1 LNREAFFFISPN
13 QRADTT
19 VDLITFAYQFKR
31 IIISL
36 ITAGEFSNFIFRE
49 FPYSPTPGQQEVIKR
64 LADFVVS
71 DLGQFPL
78 FLLEGYAGTG
88 KTTVV
93 STLVKA
99 LPKAGYTAILLAPTG
114 RAAKV
119 LSLYAQMPAYTI
131 HKRLYRPAMDN
142 DGHIHFQV
150 MPNKSVRTLFIVDE
164 ASMIPDDHRS
174 EDSGSFQSR
183 NLLEDL
189 IGHVF
194 SGESC
199 KMLFLGDSCQ
209 LPPVGIDQSPALDRE
224 LLRQSYYLDLDNYT
238 LSDVVRQSLESG
250 ILSVATGI
258 RQKIN
263 QEDIG
268 QYMPLFGKENDFA
281 DVISITGMDMP
292 DAMQQAFHDYGREN
306 TVVITRSNKRANLF
320 NQAIRERILFHESEL
335 AAGDHLMVV
344 RNNYFWLPDESKAGF
359 IANGDIVEVQSLR
372 KTEEL
377 YGFRFAEATVRMVDY
392 PDEPSFDVKLLLDT
406 INSEGPALSYQENQR
421 LFNEVMADYMDEPS
435 RRKRMAS
442 IRQNPFY
449 NALQVKHASALTCHK
464 TQGGQW
470 DAVFIEKG
478 YLKDEMIDK
487 EYLRW
492 LYTAVTRATKK
503 LFLINFEERF
513 FE

>member
-1 LNREAFFFISPN
+1 LIS
-13 QRADTT
+13 ASD
-19 VDLITFAYQFKR
+19 
-31 IIISL
+31 
-36 ITAGEFSNFIFRE
+36 FSNLIFRE
-49 FPYSPTPGQQEVIKR
+49 FPYSPTPGQQNLIKR
-64 LADFVVS
+64 LADFIVS

-99 LPKAGYTAILLAPTG
+99 LPEAGYSAVLLAPTG

-131 HKRLYRPAMDN
+131 HKRLYRPGMDS
-142 DGHIHFQV
+142 DGHVHFQV
-150 MPNKSVRTLFIVDE
+150 QPNKAVRTLFIVDE
-164 ASMIPDDHRS
+164 ASMIPDERQTS
-174 EDSGSFQSR
+174 ENSAFQMR

-189 IGHVF
+189 IGHVY
-194 SGESC
+194 SGDQC

-209 LPPVGIDQSPALDRE
+209 LPPVGSVQSPALDTE
-224 LLRQSYYLDLDNYT
+224 LLRQSYCLDLDSFI

-250 ILSVATGI
+250 ILSVATAI
-258 RQKIN
+258 RAKIGLN
-263 QEDIG
+263 TSG
-268 QYMPLFGKENDFA
+268 LPLPLFGKENSFA
-281 DVISITGMDMP
+281 DVISITGIDMP

-320 NQAIRERILFHESEL
+320 NQAIRERILFHENEL

-344 RNNYFWLPDESKAGF
+344 RNNYFWLPEDSKAGF
-359 IANGDIVEVQSLR
+359 IANGDIIEVQSLR

-392 PDEPSFDVKLLLDT
+392 PDEQSFDVKLMLDT
-406 INSEGPALSYQENQR
+406 INSEGPALNYQDNQR
-421 LFNEVMADYMDEPS
+421 LFNEVMADYMSETS
-435 RRKRMAS
+435 RRKRMAG
-442 IRQNPFY
+442 IRINPHF

-478 YLKDEMIDK
+478 YLKDEMIDT

-513 FE
+513 FD

>member
-1 LNREAFFFISPN
+1 
-13 QRADTT
+13 
-19 VDLITFAYQFKR
+19 
-31 IIISL
+31 L
-36 ITAGEFSNFIFRE
+36 ITASEFSNSIFRE
-49 FPYSPTPGQQEVIKR
+49 FPYSPTPGQQDLIKR
-64 LADFVVS
+64 LAEFIMS
-71 DLGQFPL
+71 DQGQFPL

-93 STLVKA
+93 SALVKV
-99 LPKAGYTAILLAPTG
+99 LPKAGYNAVLLAPTG

-131 HKRLYRPAMDN
+131 HKRLYRPAMDA
-142 DGHIHFQV
+142 DGQVHFQV
-150 MPNKSVRTLFIVDE
+150 LPNKSVRTLFIVDE
-164 ASMIPDDHRS
+164 ASMIPDDRQS
-174 EDSGSFQSR
+174 NDSGAFQSR

-189 IGHVF
+189 IGHVY

-209 LPPVGIDQSPALDRE
+209 LPPVGIKQSPALDTE
-224 LLRQSYYLDLDNYT
+224 LLRDSFYLDLDNFI

-250 ILSVATGI
+250 ILSVATAI
-258 RQKIN
+258 RAKIN
-263 QEDIG
+263 HPESG
-268 QYMPLFGKENDFA
+268 LPLPLFGKENEFA
-281 DVISITGMDMP
+281 DVISITGIDMP
-292 DAMQQAFHDYGREN
+292 DAMQQAFHDFGREN

-320 NQAIRERILFHESEL
+320 NQAIRERILFHENEL

-344 RNNYFWLPDESKAGF
+344 RNNYFWLPEDSKAGF

-372 KTEEL
+372 RTEEL

-392 PDEPSFDVKLLLDT
+392 PGEQSFDVKLLLDT
-406 INSEGPALSYQENQR
+406 ISSEGPALNYQDNQR
-421 LFNEVMADYMDEPS
+421 LFNEVMADYMGES
-435 RRKRMAS
+435 TRRKRMAG
-442 IRQNPFY
+442 IRQNPHF

-470 DAVFIEKG
+470 EAVFIEKG
-478 YLKDEMIDK
+478 FLKDEMIDT

>member
-1 LNREAFFFISPN
+1 M
-13 QRADTT
+13 
-19 VDLITFAYQFKR
+19 
-31 IIISL
+31 
-36 ITAGEFSNFIFRE
+36 ITAAEFSNCIFRE
-49 FPYSPTPGQQEVIKR
+49 FPYSPTQGQQNLIKR
-64 LADFVVS
+64 LADFIVS
-71 DLGQFPL
+71 EYGQFPL

-99 LPKAGYTAILLAPTG
+99 LPVAGYNVVLLAPTG

-131 HKRLYRPAMDN
+131 HKRLYKPAMDG
-142 DGHIHFQV
+142 DGHVQFQV
-150 MPNKSVRTLFIVDE
+150 LPNKSVRTLFIVDE
-164 ASMIPDDHRS
+164 ASMIPDDRQ
-174 EDSGSFQSR
+174 SGESSAFQSR

-189 IGHVF
+189 IGHVY
-194 SGESC
+194 SGDHC

-209 LPPVGIDQSPALDRE
+209 LPPVGINQSPALDKEILRE
-224 LLRQSYYLDLDNYT
+224 SFYLDLDT
-238 LSDVVRQSLESG
+238 FILSDVVRQSLESG
-250 ILSVATGI
+250 ILSVATVI
-258 RQKIN
+258 RSKIN
-263 QEDIG
+263 NPVNG
-268 QYMPLFGKENDFA
+268 LPLPLFGKENEFS
-281 DVISITGMDMP
+281 DVISITGIDMP
-292 DAMQQAFHDYGREN
+292 DAMQQAFSDYGREN

-320 NQAIRERILFHESEL
+320 NQAIRERILFHENEL

-344 RNNYFWLPDESKAGF
+344 RNNYFWLPDESKSGF
-359 IANGDIVEVQSLR
+359 IANGDIIEVQSLR
-372 KTEEL
+372 RTEEL

-392 PDEPSFDVKLLLDT
+392 PDEQSFDVKLLLDT
-406 INSEGPALSYQENQR
+406 INSEGPALNYQDNQR
-421 LFNEVMADYMDEPS
+421 LFNEVMADYMDEGS
-435 RRKRMAS
+435 RRKRMTS
-442 IRQNPFY
+442 IKTNPYY

-478 YLKDEMIDK
+478 FLKDEMIDH

-513 FE
+513 FD

>member
-1 LNREAFFFISPN
+1 M
-13 QRADTT
+13 
-19 VDLITFAYQFKR
+19 
-31 IIISL
+31 
-36 ITAGEFSNFIFRE
+36 ITAEQFSKLIFSE
-49 FPYSPTPGQQEVIKR
+49 FPYSPTAGQENLIKR
-64 LADFVVS
+64 IADFILS
-71 DLGQFPL
+71 DQGQFPL

-93 STLVKA
+93 STLVKV
-99 LPKAGYTAILLAPTG
+99 LHRAGYSAILLAPTG

-119 LSLYAQMPAYTI
+119 LAGYAKMPAQTI
-131 HKRLYRPAMDN
+131 HRRLYRPGMDA
-142 DGHIHFQV
+142 DGHVHFQV
-150 MPNKSVRTLFIVDE
+150 MPNKAVRTLFIVDE
-164 ASMIPDDHRS
+164 ASMIPDDQQ
-174 EDSGSFQSR
+174 SGEGSSFQSR

-189 IGHVF
+189 IGHVY
-194 SGESC
+194 SGDSC

-209 LPPVGIDQSPALDRE
+209 LPPVGINQSPALDVE
-224 LLRQSYYLDLDNYT
+224 LLRQSYYLDVDRFSLE
-238 LSDVVRQSLESG
+238 DVVRQSLESG

-258 RQKIN
+258 RVKIGGSN
-263 QEDIG
+263 TVLPL
-268 QYMPLFGKENDFA
+268 PLFGQENNFS
-281 DVISITGMDMP
+281 DVISITGIDMP

-320 NQAIRERILFHESEL
+320 NQAIRERILFHENEI

-372 KTEEL
+372 RTEEI
-377 YGFRFAEATVRMVDY
+377 YGFRFAEATVRLVDY
-392 PDEPSFDVKLLLDT
+392 PEEASFDVKLLLDT
-406 INSEGPALSYQENQR
+406 LNSDGPALTYEQNQR
-421 LFNEVMADYMDEPS
+421 FFNEVMADYMNEQS
-435 RRKRMAS
+435 RRKRMAL
-442 IRQNPFY
+442 IRKNAHY
-449 NALQVKHASALTCHK
+449 NALQVKHANALTCHK

-478 YLKDEMIDK
+478 FLKDEMIDN

-513 FE
+513 FD

>member
-1 LNREAFFFISPN
+1 M
-13 QRADTT
+13 
-19 VDLITFAYQFKR
+19 
-31 IIISL
+31 
-36 ITAGEFSNFIFRE
+36 ITANDFSNHIFRE
-49 FPYSPTPGQQEVIKR
+49 FPYSPTPGQQNLIKR
-64 LADFVVS
+64 LADFIVS
-71 DLGQFPL
+71 DMGKFPL

-99 LPKAGYTAILLAPTG
+99 LPKAGYSAVLLAPTG

-119 LSLYAQMPAYTI
+119 LSLYAQMPAFTI
-131 HKRLYRPAMDN
+131 HKRLYRPAMDA
-142 DGHIHFQV
+142 DGHVHFQV
-150 MPNKSVRTLFIVDE
+150 QQNKSVRTLFIVDE
-164 ASMIPDDHRS
+164 ASMIPDDRQ
-174 EDSGSFQSR
+174 SGENTAFQMR

-194 SGESC
+194 SGQDC

-209 LPPVGIDQSPALDRE
+209 LPPVGSVQSPALDTE
-224 LLRQSYYLDLDNYT
+224 LLRESYYLDIDSFI

-258 RQKIN
+258 RAKIAIN
-263 QEDIG
+263 G
-268 QYMPLFGKENDFA
+268 SGLPLPLFGKENAFA
-281 DVISITGMDMP
+281 DVISITGIDMP
-292 DAMQQAFHDYGREN
+292 DAMQQAFSDYGREN

-320 NQAIRERILFHESEL
+320 NQAIRERILFHENEL
-335 AAGDHLMVV
+335 AAGDNLMVV

-359 IANGDIVEVQSLR
+359 IANGDIIEVQSIR
-372 KTEEL
+372 KIEEI

-392 PDEPSFDVKLLLDT
+392 PDEPSFDVKLLLNT
-406 INSEGPALSYQENQR
+406 INSEGPALNYEDNQK
-421 LFNEVMADYMDEPS
+421 LFNEVMADYMGES
-435 RRKRMAS
+435 TRRKKMAG
-442 IRQNPFY
+442 IRNNPHF

-478 YLKDEMIDK
+478 FLKDEMIDT

>member
-1 LNREAFFFISPN
+1 
-13 QRADTT
+13 
-19 VDLITFAYQFKR
+19 
-31 IIISL
+31 L
-36 ITAGEFSNFIFRE
+36 ITATDFSSYIFRE
-49 FPYSPTPGQQEVIKR
+49 FPYSPTPGQQNLIKR
-64 LADFVVS
+64 LADFIVS
-71 DLGQFPL
+71 DMGQFPL

-99 LPKAGYTAILLAPTG
+99 LPKAGYSAVLLAPTG

-131 HKRLYRPAMDN
+131 HKRLYRPAMDA

-150 MPNKSVRTLFIVDE
+150 QQNKSVRTLFIVDE
-164 ASMIPDDHRS
+164 ASMIPDDRQ
-174 EDSGSFQSR
+174 SGENTAFQMR

-194 SGESC
+194 SGQDC

-209 LPPVGIDQSPALDRE
+209 LPPVGSIQSPALDTE
-224 LLRQSYYLDLDNYT
+224 LLRESYYLDLDSFI

-258 RQKIN
+258 RAKIGIN
-263 QEDIG
+263 G
-268 QYMPLFGKENDFA
+268 SGLPLPLFGKENAFA
-281 DVISITGMDMP
+281 DVISITGIDMP
-292 DAMQQAFHDYGREN
+292 DAMQQAFSDYGREN

-320 NQAIRERILFHESEL
+320 NQAIRERILFHENEL
-335 AAGDHLMVV
+335 SAGDNLMVV

-359 IANGDIVEVQSLR
+359 IANGDIIEVQSLR

-392 PDEPSFDVKLLLDT
+392 PEEPSFDVKLLLNT
-406 INSEGPALSYQENQR
+406 INSEGPALNYEDNQR
-421 LFNEVMADYMDEPS
+421 LFNEVMADYMGES
-435 RRKRMAS
+435 TRRKRMAG
-442 IRQNPFY
+442 IRNNPHF

-478 YLKDEMIDK
+478 FLKDEMIDT

>member
-1 LNREAFFFISPN
+1 M
-13 QRADTT
+13 
-19 VDLITFAYQFKR
+19 
-31 IIISL
+31 
-36 ITAGEFSNFIFRE
+36 ITANDFSNFIFRE
-49 FPYSPTPGQQEVIKR
+49 FPYSPTPGQQNLIKR
-64 LADFVVS
+64 LADFIVS
-71 DLGQFPL
+71 DMGQFPL

-99 LPKAGYTAILLAPTG
+99 LPKAGYSAVLLAPTG

-119 LSLYAQMPAYTI
+119 LSLYAQMPAFTI
-131 HKRLYRPAMDN
+131 HKRLYRPAMDA
-142 DGHIHFQV
+142 DGHVRFQV
-150 MPNKSVRTLFIVDE
+150 QQNKSVRTLFIVDE
-164 ASMIPDDHRS
+164 ASMIPDDRQ
-174 EDSGSFQSR
+174 SGENTAFQTR

-194 SGESC
+194 SGQDC

-209 LPPVGIDQSPALDRE
+209 LPPVGSVQSPALDTD
-224 LLRQSYYLDLDNYT
+224 LLRESYYLDLDSFI

-250 ILSVATGI
+250 ILSVASGI
-258 RQKIN
+258 RAKIGIN
-263 QEDIG
+263 G
-268 QYMPLFGKENDFA
+268 SGLPLPLFGKENAFA
-281 DVISITGMDMP
+281 DVISITGIDMP
-292 DAMQQAFHDYGREN
+292 DAMQQAFSDFGREN

-320 NQAIRERILFHESEL
+320 NQAIRERILFHENEL
-335 AAGDHLMVV
+335 AAGDNLMVV

-359 IANGDIVEVQSLR
+359 IANGDIIEVQSIR

-377 YGFRFAEATVRMVDY
+377 YGFRFAETTVRMVDY
-392 PDEPSFDVKLLLDT
+392 PEEPSFDVKLLLNT
-406 INSEGPALSYQENQR
+406 INSEGPALNYEDNQK
-421 LFNEVMADYMDEPS
+421 LFNEVMADYMGES
-435 RRKRMAS
+435 TRRKRMAG
-442 IRQNPFY
+442 IRNNPHF

-478 YLKDEMIDK
+478 YLKDEMIDT

>member
-1 LNREAFFFISPN
+1 M
-13 QRADTT
+13 
-19 VDLITFAYQFKR
+19 
-31 IIISL
+31 
-36 ITAGEFSNFIFRE
+36 
-49 FPYSPTPGQQEVIKR
+49 
-64 LADFVVS
+64 
-71 DLGQFPL
+71 GQFPL

-99 LPKAGYTAILLAPTG
+99 LPAAGYNAVLLAPTG

-119 LSLYAQMPAYTI
+119 LSLYAQMPAFTI
-131 HKRLYRPAMDN
+131 HKRLYRPAMDG
-142 DGHIHFQV
+142 DGHVNFQV
-150 MPNKSVRTLFIVDE
+150 LPNKAVRTLFIVDE
-164 ASMIPDDHRS
+164 ASMIPDNS
-174 EDSGSFQSR
+174 QSGETNAFQSR

-189 IGHVF
+189 IGHVY
-194 SGESC
+194 SGDNC

-209 LPPVGIDQSPALDRE
+209 LPPVGINQSPALNIE
-224 LLRQSYYLDLDNYT
+224 LLRHSFYLDLDT
-238 LSDVVRQSLESG
+238 FILSDVVRQSLESG
-250 ILSVATGI
+250 ILSEATGI
-258 RQKIN
+258 RRKIGL
-263 QEDIG
+263 ESKTLSLPI
-268 QYMPLFGKENDFA
+268 FGKQNLFA
-281 DVISITGMDMP
+281 DVISITGMEMP
-292 DAMQQAFHDYGREN
+292 EAMEQAFQEYGREN

-320 NQAIRERILFHESEL
+320 NQAIRERILFHENDL
-335 AAGDHLMVV
+335 AAGDHLLVV

-392 PDEPSFDVKLLLDT
+392 PDEQTFDVKLLLDT
-406 INSEGPALSYQENQR
+406 LKSEGPALTYQDNQR
-421 LFNEVMADYMDEPS
+421 LFNEIMADYMGENS
-435 RRKRMAS
+435 RRKRMAM
-442 IRQNPFY
+442 IRQNPYF

-478 YLKDEMIDK
+478 YLKDEMIDN

-492 LYTAVTRATKK
+492 LYTAVTRATSK

-513 FE
+513 FEG

>member
-1 LNREAFFFISPN
+1 M
-13 QRADTT
+13 
-19 VDLITFAYQFKR
+19 
-31 IIISL
+31 
-36 ITAGEFSNFIFRE
+36 ITASDFSKSIFSE
-49 FPYSPTPGQQEVIKR
+49 FPYSPTPGQQDLIKR
-64 LADFVVS
+64 LADFIMS
-71 DLGQFPL
+71 DHSQFPL

-93 STLVKA
+93 SSLVKA
-99 LPKAGYTAILLAPTG
+99 LPRTGYSSVLLAPTG

-119 LSLYAQMPAYTI
+119 LSLYAQMPAFTI
-131 HKRLYRPAMDN
+131 HKRLYRPAVN
-142 DGHIHFQV
+142 SEGHVNFQV
-150 MPNKSVRTLFIVDE
+150 LPNKSVRTLFIIDE
-164 ASMIPDDHRS
+164 ASMIPDDRQAN
-174 EDSGSFQSR
+174 DNGAFQSR

-194 SGESC
+194 SGTDC

-209 LPPVGIDQSPALDRE
+209 LPPVGLNQSPALNAE
-224 LLRQSYYLDLDNYT
+224 LLRESYYLDLDRFV

-250 ILSVATGI
+250 ILSVATAI
-258 RQKIN
+258 RTKIN
-263 QEDIG
+263 LQVTG
-268 QYMPLFGKENDFA
+268 LPLPLFGKENSFP

-292 DAMQQAFHDYGREN
+292 DAMQQAFHDFGREN
-306 TVVITRSNKRANLF
+306 VVVITRSNKRANLF
-320 NQAIRERILFHESEL
+320 NQAIRERILFHENDL

-344 RNNYFWLPDESKAGF
+344 RNNYFWLPAESKAGF
-359 IANGDIVEVQSLR
+359 IANGDIVEVQSIR
-372 KTEEL
+372 NAEEL

-392 PDEPSFDVKLLLDT
+392 PDEQTFDVKLLLNT
-406 INSEGPALSYQENQR
+406 LSSEGPALSFQDNQR
-421 LFNEVMADYMDEPS
+421 LFDEVMADYMEEPS
-435 RRKRMAS
+435 RRKRMAA
-442 IRQNPFY
+442 IRQNQHF

-478 YLKDEMIDK
+478 YLKDEMIDT

>member
-1 LNREAFFFISPN
+1 M
-13 QRADTT
+13 
-19 VDLITFAYQFKR
+19 
-31 IIISL
+31 
-36 ITAGEFSNFIFRE
+36 ITANEFSNFIFRE
-49 FPYSPTPGQQEVIKR
+49 FPYSPTPGQQNLIKR
-64 LADFVVS
+64 LADFIVS
-71 DLGQFPL
+71 DMGQFPL

-99 LPKAGYTAILLAPTG
+99 LPKAGYSAVLLAPTG

-119 LSLYAQMPAYTI
+119 LSLYAQMPAFTI
-131 HKRLYRPAMDN
+131 HKRLYRPAMDA
-142 DGHIHFQV
+142 DGHVHFQV
-150 MPNKSVRTLFIVDE
+150 QQNKSVRTLFIVDE
-164 ASMIPDDHRS
+164 ASMIPDDRQ
-174 EDSGSFQSR
+174 SGENTAFQMR

-194 SGESC
+194 SGQDC

-209 LPPVGIDQSPALDRE
+209 LPPVGSVQSPALDTD
-224 LLRQSYYLDLDNYT
+224 LLRESYYLDLDSFI

-258 RQKIN
+258 RAKIGIN
-263 QEDIG
+263 G
-268 QYMPLFGKENDFA
+268 SGLPLPLFGKENAFA
-281 DVISITGMDMP
+281 DVISITGIDMP
-292 DAMQQAFHDYGREN
+292 DAMQQAFSDYGREN

-320 NQAIRERILFHESEL
+320 NQAIRERILFHENEL
-335 AAGDHLMVV
+335 AAGDNLMVV

-359 IANGDIVEVQSLR
+359 IANGDIIEVQSIR

-392 PDEPSFDVKLLLDT
+392 PDEPSFDVKLLLNT
-406 INSEGPALSYQENQR
+406 INSEGPALNYEDNQK
-421 LFNEVMADYMDEPS
+421 LFNEVMADYMGES
-435 RRKRMAS
+435 TRRKRMAGL
-442 IRQNPFY
+442 RNNPHF

-478 YLKDEMIDK
+478 YLKDEMIDT

>member
-1 LNREAFFFISPN
+1 
-13 QRADTT
+13 
-19 VDLITFAYQFKR
+19 
-31 IIISL
+31 L
-36 ITAGEFSNFIFRE
+36 ITANDFSNFIFRE
-49 FPYSPTPGQQEVIKR
+49 FPYSPTPGQQNLIKR
-64 LADFVVS
+64 LADFIVS
-71 DLGQFPL
+71 DMGQFPL

-99 LPKAGYTAILLAPTG
+99 LPKAGFSAVLLAPTG

-119 LSLYAQMPAYTI
+119 LSLYAQMPAFTI
-131 HKRLYRPAMDN
+131 HKRLYRPAMDA
-142 DGHIHFQV
+142 DGHVHFQV
-150 MPNKSVRTLFIVDE
+150 QQNKSVRTLFIVDE
-164 ASMIPDDHRS
+164 ASMIPDDRQ
-174 EDSGSFQSR
+174 SGENTAFQTR

-194 SGESC
+194 SGQDC

-209 LPPVGIDQSPALDRE
+209 LPPVGSVQSPALDTD
-224 LLRQSYYLDLDNYT
+224 LLRESYYLDLDSFI

-258 RQKIN
+258 RAKIGIN
-263 QEDIG
+263 G
-268 QYMPLFGKENDFA
+268 SGLPLPLFGKENAFA
-281 DVISITGMDMP
+281 DVISITGIDMP
-292 DAMQQAFHDYGREN
+292 DAMQQAFSDFGREN

-320 NQAIRERILFHESEL
+320 NQAIRERILFHENEL
-335 AAGDHLMVV
+335 AAGDNLMVV

-359 IANGDIVEVQSLR
+359 IANGDIIEVQSIR

-377 YGFRFAEATVRMVDY
+377 YGFRFAESTVRMVDY
-392 PDEPSFDVKLLLDT
+392 PEEPSFDVKLLLNT
-406 INSEGPALSYQENQR
+406 INSEGPALNHEDNQK
-421 LFNEVMADYMDEPS
+421 LFNEVMADYMGES
-435 RRKRMAS
+435 TRRKRMAG
-442 IRQNPFY
+442 IRNNPHF

-478 YLKDEMIDK
+478 FLKDEMIDT

>member
-1 LNREAFFFISPN
+1 M
-13 QRADTT
+13 
-19 VDLITFAYQFKR
+19 
-31 IIISL
+31 
-36 ITAGEFSNFIFRE
+36 ITANDFSNFIFRE
-49 FPYSPTPGQQEVIKR
+49 FPYSPTPGQQNLIKR
-64 LADFVVS
+64 LADFIVS
-71 DLGQFPL
+71 DMGQFPL

-99 LPKAGYTAILLAPTG
+99 LPKAGYSAVLLAPTG

-119 LSLYAQMPAYTI
+119 LSLYAQMPAFTI
-131 HKRLYRPAMDN
+131 HKRLYRPAMDA
-142 DGHIHFQV
+142 DGHVHFQV
-150 MPNKSVRTLFIVDE
+150 QQNKSVRTLFIVDE
-164 ASMIPDDHRS
+164 ASMIPDDRQ
-174 EDSGSFQSR
+174 SGENTAFQTR

-194 SGESC
+194 SGQDC

-209 LPPVGIDQSPALDRE
+209 LPPVGSVQSPALDTD
-224 LLRQSYYLDLDNYT
+224 LLRESYYLDLDSFI

-258 RQKIN
+258 RAKIGIN
-263 QEDIG
+263 G
-268 QYMPLFGKENDFA
+268 SGLPLPLFGKENAFS
-281 DVISITGMDMP
+281 DVISITGIDMP
-292 DAMQQAFHDYGREN
+292 DAMQQAFSDYGREN

-320 NQAIRERILFHESEL
+320 NQAIRERILFHENEL
-335 AAGDHLMVV
+335 AAGDNLMVV

-359 IANGDIVEVQSLR
+359 IANGDIIEVQSIR

-392 PDEPSFDVKLLLDT
+392 PEEPSFDVKLLLNT
-406 INSEGPALSYQENQR
+406 INSEGPALNYEDNQK
-421 LFNEVMADYMDEPS
+421 LFNEVMADYMGES
-435 RRKRMAS
+435 TRRKRMAG
-442 IRQNPFY
+442 IRNNPHF

-478 YLKDEMIDK
+478 YLKDEMIDT

>member
-1 LNREAFFFISPN
+1 M
-13 QRADTT
+13 
-19 VDLITFAYQFKR
+19 
-31 IIISL
+31 
-36 ITAGEFSNFIFRE
+36 ITANDFSNFIFRE
-49 FPYSPTPGQQEVIKR
+49 FPYSPTPGQQNLIKR
-64 LADFVVS
+64 LADFIVS
-71 DLGQFPL
+71 DMGQFPL

-99 LPKAGYTAILLAPTG
+99 LPKAGYSAVLLAPTG

-119 LSLYAQMPAYTI
+119 LSLYAQMPAFTI
-131 HKRLYRPAMDN
+131 HKRLYRPAMDA
-142 DGHIHFQV
+142 DGHVHFQV
-150 MPNKSVRTLFIVDE
+150 QQNKSVRTLFIVDE
-164 ASMIPDDHRS
+164 ASMIPDDRQ
-174 EDSGSFQSR
+174 SGENTAFQTR

-194 SGESC
+194 SGQDC

-209 LPPVGIDQSPALDRE
+209 LPPVGSVQSPALDTD
-224 LLRQSYYLDLDNYT
+224 LLRESYYLDLDSFI

-258 RQKIN
+258 RAKIGIN
-263 QEDIG
+263 RSG
-268 QYMPLFGKENDFA
+268 LPLPLFGKENAFA
-281 DVISITGMDMP
+281 DVISITGIDMP
-292 DAMQQAFHDYGREN
+292 DAMQQAFSDYGREN

-320 NQAIRERILFHESEL
+320 NQAIRERILFHENEL
-335 AAGDHLMVV
+335 AAGDNLMVV

-359 IANGDIVEVQSLR
+359 IANGDIIEVQSIR

-392 PDEPSFDVKLLLDT
+392 PEEPSFDVKLLLNT
-406 INSEGPALSYQENQR
+406 INSEGPALNYEDNQK
-421 LFNEVMADYMDEPS
+421 LFNEVMADYMGES
-435 RRKRMAS
+435 TRRKRMAG
-442 IRQNPFY
+442 IRNNPHF

-478 YLKDEMIDK
+478 YLKDEMIDT

>member
-1 LNREAFFFISPN
+1 LLLIFNSFKYSPDTLIS
-13 QRADTT
+13 ATD
-19 VDLITFAYQFKR
+19 
-31 IIISL
+31 
-36 ITAGEFSNFIFRE
+36 FSNSIFRE
-49 FPYSPTPGQQEVIKR
+49 FPYSPTPGQQDLIKR

-71 DLGQFPL
+71 DHGQFPL
-78 FLLEGYAGTG
+78 FILEGYAGTG

-99 LPKAGYTAILLAPTG
+99 LPKAGYNAILLAPTG

-119 LSLYAQMPAYTI
+119 LSLYAQTPAYTI
-131 HKRLYRPAMDN
+131 HKRLYRPAMDA
-142 DGHIHFQV
+142 DGHVHFQV
-150 MPNKSVRTLFIVDE
+150 MPNKAARTLFIVDE
-164 ASMIPDDHRS
+164 ASMIPDDRQ
-174 EDSGSFQSR
+174 SGEGGAFQSR

-189 IGHVF
+189 IGHVY
-194 SGESC
+194 SGDSC

-209 LPPVGIDQSPALDRE
+209 LPPVGIDQSPALDTE
-224 LLRQSYYLDLDNYT
+224 ILRQSYYLDLDKFT

-258 RQKIN
+258 RAKIHHSGN
-263 QEDIG
+263 GIPL
-268 QYMPLFGKENDFA
+268 PLFGIENKFP
-281 DVISITGMDMP
+281 DVISITGTDMP
-292 DAMQQAFHDYGREN
+292 DYMQQAFHDFGREN

-320 NQAIRERILFHESEL
+320 NQAIRERILFHENEL

-344 RNNYFWLPDESKAGF
+344 RNNYFWLPEDSKAGF

-372 KTEEL
+372 RTEEF
-377 YGFRFAEATVRMVDY
+377 YGFRFAEATIRMVDY
-392 PDEPSFDVKLLLDT
+392 PEEQTFDVKLLLDT
-406 INSEGPALSYQENQR
+406 LNSEGPALSYTDNQR

-435 RRKRMAS
+435 RRKRMAA
-442 IRQNPFY
+442 IRKNPYY

-478 YLKDEMIDK
+478 FLKDEMIDND
-487 EYLRW
+487 YLRW

-513 FE
+513 FG

>member
-1 LNREAFFFISPN
+1 M
-13 QRADTT
+13 
-19 VDLITFAYQFKR
+19 
-31 IIISL
+31 
-36 ITAGEFSNFIFRE
+36 ITANDFSNHIFRE
-49 FPYSPTPGQQEVIKR
+49 FPYSPTPGQQNLIKR
-64 LADFVVS
+64 LADFIVS
-71 DLGQFPL
+71 DMGKFPL

-99 LPKAGYTAILLAPTG
+99 LPKAGYSAVLLAPTG

-119 LSLYAQMPAYTI
+119 LSLYAQMPAFTI
-131 HKRLYRPAMDN
+131 HKRLYRPAMDA
-142 DGHIHFQV
+142 DGHVHFQV
-150 MPNKSVRTLFIVDE
+150 QQNKSVRTLFIVDE
-164 ASMIPDDHRS
+164 ASMIPDDRQ
-174 EDSGSFQSR
+174 SGENTAFQMR

-194 SGESC
+194 SGQDC

-209 LPPVGIDQSPALDRE
+209 LPPVGSVQSPALDTE
-224 LLRQSYYLDLDNYT
+224 LLRESYYLDIDSFI

-258 RQKIN
+258 RAKIAIN
-263 QEDIG
+263 RSG
-268 QYMPLFGKENDFA
+268 LPLPLFGKENAFA
-281 DVISITGMDMP
+281 DVISITGIDMP
-292 DAMQQAFHDYGREN
+292 DAMQQAFSDYGREN

-320 NQAIRERILFHESEL
+320 NQAIRERILFHENEL
-335 AAGDHLMVV
+335 AAGDNLMVV

-359 IANGDIVEVQSLR
+359 IANGDIIEVQSIR
-372 KTEEL
+372 KIEEI

-392 PDEPSFDVKLLLDT
+392 PDEPSFDVKLLLNT
-406 INSEGPALSYQENQR
+406 IKSEGPALNYEDNQK
-421 LFNEVMADYMDEPS
+421 LFNEVMADYMGES
-435 RRKRMAS
+435 TRRKKMAG
-442 IRQNPFY
+442 IRNNPHF

-478 YLKDEMIDK
+478 FLKDEMIDT

>member
-1 LNREAFFFISPN
+1 M
-13 QRADTT
+13 
-19 VDLITFAYQFKR
+19 
-31 IIISL
+31 
-36 ITAGEFSNFIFRE
+36 ITANDFSNHIFRE
-49 FPYSPTPGQQEVIKR
+49 FPYSPTPGQQNLIKR
-64 LADFVVS
+64 LADFIVS
-71 DLGQFPL
+71 DMGKFPL

-99 LPKAGYTAILLAPTG
+99 LPKAGYSAVLLAPTG

-119 LSLYAQMPAYTI
+119 LSLYAQMPAFTI
-131 HKRLYRPAMDN
+131 HKRLYRPAMDA
-142 DGHIHFQV
+142 DGHVHFQV
-150 MPNKSVRTLFIVDE
+150 QQNKSVRTLFIVDE
-164 ASMIPDDHRS
+164 ASMIPDDRQ
-174 EDSGSFQSR
+174 SGENTAFQMR

-194 SGESC
+194 SGQDC

-209 LPPVGIDQSPALDRE
+209 LPPVGSVQSPALDTE
-224 LLRQSYYLDLDNYT
+224 LLRESYYLDIDSFI

-258 RQKIN
+258 RAKIAIN
-263 QEDIG
+263 G
-268 QYMPLFGKENDFA
+268 SGLPLPLFGKENAFA
-281 DVISITGMDMP
+281 DVISITGIDMP
-292 DAMQQAFHDYGREN
+292 DAMQQAFSDYGREN

-320 NQAIRERILFHESEL
+320 NQAIRERILFHENEL
-335 AAGDHLMVV
+335 AAGDNLMVV

-359 IANGDIVEVQSLR
+359 IANGDIIEVQSIR
-372 KTEEL
+372 KTEEI

-392 PDEPSFDVKLLLDT
+392 PDEPSFDVKLLLNT
-406 INSEGPALSYQENQR
+406 INSEGPALNYEDNQK
-421 LFNEVMADYMDEPS
+421 LFNEVMADYMGES
-435 RRKRMAS
+435 TRRKRMAG
-442 IRQNPFY
+442 IRNNPHF

-478 YLKDEMIDK
+478 FLKDEMIDT

>member
-1 LNREAFFFISPN
+1 M
-13 QRADTT
+13 
-19 VDLITFAYQFKR
+19 
-31 IIISL
+31 
-36 ITAGEFSNFIFRE
+36 ITANDFSNFIFRE
-49 FPYSPTPGQQEVIKR
+49 FPYSPTPGQQNLIKR
-64 LADFVVS
+64 LADFIVS
-71 DLGQFPL
+71 DMGQFPL

-99 LPKAGYTAILLAPTG
+99 LPKAGYSAVLLAPTG

-119 LSLYAQMPAYTI
+119 LSLYAQMPAFTI
-131 HKRLYRPAMDN
+131 HKRLYRPAMDA
-142 DGHIHFQV
+142 DGHVHFQV
-150 MPNKSVRTLFIVDE
+150 QQNKSVRTLFIVDE
-164 ASMIPDDHRS
+164 ASMIPDDRQ
-174 EDSGSFQSR
+174 SGENTAFQTR

-194 SGESC
+194 SGQDC

-209 LPPVGIDQSPALDRE
+209 LPPVGSVQSPALDTD
-224 LLRQSYYLDLDNYT
+224 LLRESYYLDLDSFI

-258 RQKIN
+258 RAKIGIN
-263 QEDIG
+263 G
-268 QYMPLFGKENDFA
+268 SGLPLPLFGKENAFA
-281 DVISITGMDMP
+281 DVISITGIDMP
-292 DAMQQAFHDYGREN
+292 DAMQQAFSDYGREN

-320 NQAIRERILFHESEL
+320 NQAIRERILFHENEL
-335 AAGDHLMVV
+335 AAGDNLMVV

-359 IANGDIVEVQSLR
+359 IANGDIIEVQSIR

-392 PDEPSFDVKLLLDT
+392 PEEPSFDVKLLLNT
-406 INSEGPALSYQENQR
+406 INSEGPALNYEDNQK
-421 LFNEVMADYMDEPS
+421 LFNEVMADYMGES
-435 RRKRMAS
+435 TRRKRMAG
-442 IRQNPFY
+442 IRNNPHF

-478 YLKDEMIDK
+478 YLKDEMIDT

>member
-1 LNREAFFFISPN
+1 
-13 QRADTT
+13 
-19 VDLITFAYQFKR
+19 
-31 IIISL
+31 
-36 ITAGEFSNFIFRE
+36 
-49 FPYSPTPGQQEVIKR
+49 
-64 LADFVVS
+64 
-71 DLGQFPL
+71 
-78 FLLEGYAGTG
+78 
-88 KTTVV
+88 
-93 STLVKA
+93 
-99 LPKAGYTAILLAPTG
+99 
-114 RAAKV
+114 
-119 LSLYAQMPAYTI
+119 M
-131 HKRLYRPAMDN
+131 
-142 DGHIHFQV
+142 
-150 MPNKSVRTLFIVDE
+150 
-164 ASMIPDDHRS
+164 
-174 EDSGSFQSR
+174 R

-194 SGESC
+194 SGQDC

-209 LPPVGIDQSPALDRE
+209 LPPVGSIQSPALDTE
-224 LLRQSYYLDLDNYT
+224 LLRESYYLDLDSFI

-258 RQKIN
+258 RAKIGIN
-263 QEDIG
+263 G
-268 QYMPLFGKENDFA
+268 SGLPLPLFGKENAFA
-281 DVISITGMDMP
+281 DVISITGIDMP
-292 DAMQQAFHDYGREN
+292 DAMQQAFSDYGREN

-320 NQAIRERILFHESEL
+320 NQAIRERILFHENEL
-335 AAGDHLMVV
+335 SAGDNLMVV

-359 IANGDIVEVQSLR
+359 IANGDIIEVQSLR

-392 PDEPSFDVKLLLDT
+392 PEEPSFDVKLLLNT
-406 INSEGPALSYQENQR
+406 INSEGPALNYEDNQR
-421 LFNEVMADYMDEPS
+421 LFNEVMADYMGES
-435 RRKRMAS
+435 TRRKRMAG
-442 IRQNPFY
+442 IRNNPHF

-478 YLKDEMIDK
+478 FLKDEMIDT

>member
-1 LNREAFFFISPN
+1 M
-13 QRADTT
+13 
-19 VDLITFAYQFKR
+19 ITSA
-31 IIISL
+31 
-36 ITAGEFSNFIFRE
+36 EFSNCIFRE
-49 FPYSPTPGQQEVIKR
+49 FPYSPTQGQQDLIKR

-71 DLGQFPL
+71 EHGQFPL

-99 LPKAGYTAILLAPTG
+99 LPKAGYNAVLLAPTG

-131 HKRLYRPAMDN
+131 HKRLYRPAMDG
-142 DGHIHFQV
+142 DGQVQFQV
-150 MPNKSVRTLFIVDE
+150 LPNKSVRTIFIVDE
-164 ASMIPDDHRS
+164 ASMIPDGRQ
-174 EDSGSFQSR
+174 SGESGAFQSR

-189 IGHVF
+189 ISHVY
-194 SGESC
+194 SGDHC

-209 LPPVGIDQSPALDRE
+209 LPPVGISQSPALDKEILRE
-224 LLRQSYYLDLDNYT
+224 SFYLDLDSFI

-250 ILSVATGI
+250 ILSVATLI
-258 RQKIN
+258 RAKIIQQVN
-263 QEDIG
+263 G
-268 QYMPLFGKENDFA
+268 LPLPLFGKENKFA
-281 DVISITGMDMP
+281 DVISITGIDMP
-292 DAMQQAFHDYGREN
+292 DAMQQAFSDYGREN

-320 NQAIRERILFHESEL
+320 NQAIRERILFHENEL
-335 AAGDHLMVV
+335 AAGDNLMVV

-392 PDEPSFDVKLLLDT
+392 PGEPSFDVKLLLDT
-406 INSEGPALSYQENQR
+406 INSEGPALNYQDNQR
-421 LFNEVMADYMDEPS
+421 LFNEVMADYMDEGN

-442 IRQNPFY
+442 IKTNPYY

-478 YLKDEMIDK
+478 FLKDEMIDH

-513 FE
+513 FD